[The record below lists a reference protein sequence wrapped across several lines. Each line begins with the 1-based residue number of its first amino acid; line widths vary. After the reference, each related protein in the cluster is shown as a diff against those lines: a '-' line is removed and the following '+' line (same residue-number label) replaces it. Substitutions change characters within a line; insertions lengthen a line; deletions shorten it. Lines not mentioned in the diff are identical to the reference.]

1 MAFEPKQ
8 WKYDDDVTEQEL
20 NRIEQG
26 IVEANQ
32 KADQNAS
39 ALAAHLNETVQQG
52 VHGLTTTSDLTFYVD
67 ALNGRDENDGLTP
80 ATAFQTIK
88 KAVDSLPPIIRHTV
102 TIQLADGIYNERVLI
117 SGFYGQV
124 IEVRGNDTNPT
135 NVKVSSFHLLRN
147 SCDITF
153 FNLEIIGA
161 DYNAIQI
168 DNNGFLIQLY
178 NIKIQTTSNFD
189 GIVTAASNVR
199 VENCTI
205 SNRQS
210 AIICYNN
217 SKVFSKNNTGS
228 GNNTGL
234 SALEGSTI
242 AKEGSQPSGIVAEY
256 AGAGGVIR

>member
-1 MAFEPKQ
+1 MAKTDWQLGDTVMPEDMNQ
-8 WKYDDDVTEQEL
+8 IGEEINQ
-20 NRIEQG
+20 NAQG
-26 IVEANQ
+26 IQQLQQTVN
-32 KADQNAS
+32 
-39 ALAAHLNETVQQG
+39 AHLNETLQQG

-102 TIQLADGIYNERVLI
+102 TIQLADGIYNESVLI
-117 SGFYGQV
+117 SGFYGQL
-124 IEVRGNDTNPT
+124 IEIRGNDTNPT

-147 SCDITF
+147 SCDITL

-168 DNNGFLIQLY
+168 DNNGLLIQLY
-178 NIKIQTTSNFD
+178 NIKIQTTANID

-205 SNRQS
+205 SNRNR
-210 AIICYNN
+210 AIICHNN
-217 SKVFSKNNTGS
+217 SKVYSKNNTGS
-228 GNNTGL
+228 GSNTGL
-234 SALEGSTI
+234 CALEGSTI
-242 AKEGSQPSGIVAEY
+242 AKEGSQPSGIIAEY
-256 AGAGGVIR
+256 VESGGVIR